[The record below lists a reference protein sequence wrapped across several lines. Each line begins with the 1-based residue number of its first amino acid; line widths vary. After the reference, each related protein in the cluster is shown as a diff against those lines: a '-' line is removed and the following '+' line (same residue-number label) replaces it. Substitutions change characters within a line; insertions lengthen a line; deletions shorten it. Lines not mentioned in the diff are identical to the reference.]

1 MNPRDGALET
11 QKNQEKGLGQL
22 TLEWGPSS
30 GQGREAEWA
39 MGLVKAELK
48 VSLPRN
54 QTALLMAGGGSEFLD
69 GGEHVR
75 LAGWTMP

>member
-1 MNPRDGALET
+1 
-11 QKNQEKGLGQL
+11 
-22 TLEWGPSS
+22 
-30 GQGREAEWA
+30 
-39 MGLVKAELK
+39 MGYGVVKAELK

-54 QTALLMAGGGSEFLD
+54 QTALLMAGGGSEFPD